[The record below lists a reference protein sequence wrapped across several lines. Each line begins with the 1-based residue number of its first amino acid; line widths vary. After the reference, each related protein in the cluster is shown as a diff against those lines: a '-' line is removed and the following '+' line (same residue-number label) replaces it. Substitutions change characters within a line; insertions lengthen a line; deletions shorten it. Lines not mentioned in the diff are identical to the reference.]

1 MSAAASDT
9 GAGAARGRNFSSWAQ
24 WMLDLDATVVADP
37 APVADPGE
45 YPAWRA
51 RAEAR
56 LRALLGPDP
65 EPVPLEPEVTD
76 SVDCGSYRRDRIV
89 FDTEPTMS
97 VPAYLLVPHERDAPG
112 TAVLALHGHGPGKA
126 EIVGLEPE
134 DRHDDYAHQLAL
146 RGHVVLAPDHR
157 GFGERR
163 DWTPPDKY
171 HCDVNLVHATMAGA
185 VPLARNLWDLRR
197 ALDLLEQHPLVD
209 PARIGAAG
217 LSYGGTLTLFVAAL
231 DTRVRAAVV
240 SGFFSSWRA
249 AHRVPFNMCGSQVLP
264 GLLGQFEHV
273 DIGALIAP
281 RALLVESGDQD
292 LLFPV
297 AAARAAFGSL
307 QQLYAGL
314 GVPDAVE
321 LDAFEGFHSWHGTVA
336 YDFLA
341 RNLAAP

>member
-1 MSAAASDT
+1 MSAAVDA
-9 GAGAARGRNFSSWAQ
+9 AGGPRARNFSSWAQ
-24 WMLDLDATVVADP
+24 WMLDLDATEVADP
-37 APVADPGE
+37 APLDDLGE

-56 LRALLGPDP
+56 LRALLGADP
-65 EPVPLEPEVTD
+65 ERVPLDVEVTE
-76 SVDCGSYRRDRIV
+76 SVDCGPYRRDRVV
-89 FDTEPTMS
+89 FDTEPAMS
-97 VPAYLLVPHERDAPG
+97 VPAYLLVPHDRDAPG

-171 HCDVNLVHATMAGA
+171 HCDVNLVHATMAGV
-185 VPLARNLWDLRR
+185 VPLARNLWDLRC

-209 PARIGAAG
+209 AGRIGAAG
-217 LSYGGTLTLFVAAL
+217 LSYGGTLTLFLAAV

-240 SGFFSSWRA
+240 SGYFSSWRA

-264 GLLGQFEHV
+264 GMLGQFEHV
-273 DIGALIAP
+273 DIGALVAP
-281 RALLVESGDQD
+281 RALLIESGDQD

-297 AAARAAFGSL
+297 AAARASFESL
-307 QQLYAGL
+307 RKLYVGL
-314 GVPDAVE
+314 GAPAAIE

-336 YDFLA
+336 DDFLA
-341 RNLAAP
+341 QHLTP